1 MLRLTRPLAAP
12 ARVRTA
18 LLRRVFCTNSTV
30 ESTISIDASRLRR
43 NVPHNH
49 DHAPATGLLRELQ
62 SRIRFQG
69 PITVA
74 EYMTAAL
81 THPVHGYYMKRDVF
95 GRKGDFITSPEISQ
109 VFGDLIGVW
118 CVSCWEQLGKPA
130 RVRLVECG
138 PGRGTLMADVLRA
151 SAVFPSFHRALSV
164 HLLEVSPHLRG
175 VQRRT
180 LARTPDGGE
189 EPTPT
194 KTTAAEE
201 PPLTWM
207 PPQPEAAAHSS
218 GVSVEWLSQ
227 LEDLPDDAP
236 VLVLA
241 HEFLDA
247 LPVHQLSRTQHGW
260 RERLVELKE
269 HVAAPGTPAATAE
282 GAAEGAAEGG
292 GAASEAATGAA
303 TAVGTSGGT
312 ADTPREA
319 GEAGEAGEARRL
331 EFVVAATRTPAAALY
346 AEALDRHGE
355 AEQRQLLHAEVCPG
369 AQRFAALVARRLA
382 ASGGAA
388 LLIDYGQDGPPADSL
403 RGIIDHKFVDP
414 LLAPGEADLSVDV
427 DFDAVR
433 RAALAEAPSLR
444 VPPLQ
449 LQRDFLA
456 AMGLEQRVNAL
467 LRRTDDAE
475 QRRDLISSAGR
486 LVETPGMGAA
496 YKALALAHPRPA
508 GHAVGS
514 TPMDHIAGF
523 PPMASS

>member
-1 MLRLTRPLAAP
+1 MLRFTRPLAAP
-12 ARVRTA
+12 ARTV
-18 LLRRVFCTNSTV
+18 LLRRFFCTDSTV

-43 NVPHNH
+43 NVPQH
-49 DHAPATGLLRELQ
+49 DHDHEPATGLLRELQ

-109 VFGDLIGVW
+109 VFGDLLGVW

-151 SAVFPSFHRALSV
+151 SAVFPSFHKALSV
-164 HLLEVSPHLRG
+164 HLLEVSPYLRG
-175 VQRRT
+175 AQRRT
-180 LARTPDGGE
+180 LTRTSEGDE
-189 EPTPT
+189 ELEL

-207 PPQPEAAAHSS
+207 PPQPEIAAHSD
-218 GVSVEWLSQ
+218 GVGVEWLEQ

-269 HVAAPGTPAATAE
+269 HVAAPDAPAAPADGEGE
-282 GAAEGAAEGG
+282 GAAAV
-292 GAASEAATGAA
+292 SGAA
-303 TAVGTSGGT
+303 TAAAAAGTPGAAKASDAT
-312 ADTPREA
+312 AG
-319 GEAGEAGEARRL
+319 GEAGGEARRL

-346 AEALDRHGE
+346 AETLDGHGE
-355 AEQRQLLHAEVCPG
+355 AEQRQLLHAEVCPS

-433 RAALAEAPSLR
+433 RAALAEAPSVR

-467 LRRTDDAE
+467 LHKTDDAE

-523 PPMASS
+523 PPVAGS